1 MANSTK
7 EKRNFLKGSARAVHF
22 NNGGHIIHIDL
33 LKEDLDKLPV
43 NKSGY
48 VKISVSSLPKPD
60 KFGNT
65 HSVFENEFVPDPK
78 FANKEAKAPGKTQ
91 TAGYGKRSSDDI
103 LPF

>member
-7 EKRNFLKGSARAVHF
+7 EKRNFLKGSARAIHF

-33 LKEDLDKLPV
+33 LKEDVDKLPV

-48 VKISVSSLPKPD
+48 IKLSVSSLPKPD

-65 HSVFENEFVPDPK
+65 HSVFENEFVPDGK
-78 FANKEAKAPGKTQ
+78 FAKGQEKPAPTKPQ
-91 TAGYGKRSSDDI
+91 GYGRNKSTDD